1 MNQTVGK
8 DEIGTSGAR
17 RSAGQSNARSGQTR
31 QGLVEAAID
40 ALREVG
46 FAGASARAIASRA
59 GSTQSQVFYH
69 FGTVVDLLLA
79 ALDEVSERRM
89 KIYAP
94 LLESATSPSELLETA
109 RTVILSDL
117 ESGDLKV
124 LVEMVAGAQTVP
136 GLAEKVAERLTPW
149 YAFAEAAVNKASAG
163 SPLRSLLPVG
173 DIAHAVVAGILGLEL
188 LASLDAD
195 RTRATALLD
204 HAAGIALLMSAMP

>member
-1 MNQTVGK
+1 M
-8 DEIGTSGAR
+8 GTSGAR
-17 RSAGQSNARSGQTR
+17 RSAGQSQARSGETR

-40 ALREVG
+40 ALRDVG

-204 HAAGIALLMSAMP
+204 HAAGIALLMSAMPSSSRPT

>member
-1 MNQTVGK
+1 MA
-8 DEIGTSGAR
+8 TSGAR
-17 RSAGQSNARSGQTR
+17 RSAGHSNAHSGETR
-31 QGLVEAAID
+31 QTLVDAAID
-40 ALREVG
+40 ALRDVG

-69 FGTVVDLLLA
+69 FGSVVDLLLA
-79 ALDEVSERRM
+79 ALDEVSARRM
-89 KIYAP
+89 KVYEP
-94 LLESATSPSELLETA
+94 LLESATNPGELLQTA

-136 GLAEKVAERLTPW
+136 GLAARVAARLAPW

-163 SPLRSLLPVG
+163 WPLRSLLPVS
-173 DIAHAVVAGILGLEL
+173 DIAHALVAGVLGLEL

-195 RTRATALLD
+195 HARATALLD
-204 HAAGIALLMSAMP
+204 HAAGIALLISPPPKPPELNT